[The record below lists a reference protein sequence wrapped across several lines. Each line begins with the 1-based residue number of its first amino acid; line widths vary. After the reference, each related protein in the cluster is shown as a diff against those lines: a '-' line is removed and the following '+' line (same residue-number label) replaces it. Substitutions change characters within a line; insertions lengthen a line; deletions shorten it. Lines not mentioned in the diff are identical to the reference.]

1 MQDTIANDNQPVKS
15 NIGFLKN
22 IFGKIWAVWG
32 LVSFVI
38 TFLIIFLPSM
48 VSYLVP
54 GNKGQDYFI
63 AVSRWWMRT
72 WLYMIGC
79 PLSVKGKENFIPG
92 ETYVIVYNHNA
103 LLDVPLSAPFVP
115 GGNKTIAKASFAKVP
130 IFGWFYKRGSVLV
143 DRNDNQSRRKSFEAM
158 KAVLRSNLHMC
169 IYPEGTR
176 NLSAEPLKPF
186 YDGAFKLAVDTHKKV
201 MPCVIFGTREAM
213 PNKGMF
219 LLPIRLRMHF
229 LPPVSSEGMKS
240 VPLKNKVFEIMK
252 EYYVSGGK
260 VLPSEKIETNS

>member
-1 MQDTIANDNQPVKS
+1 MQETITDVSKERKS
-15 NIGFLKN
+15 GDGFFFNL
-22 IFGKIWAVWG
+22 FGRIWAVWV
-32 LVSFVI
+32 LISFVI
-38 TFLIIFLPSM
+38 TFLVIFIPSM

-63 AVSRWWMRT
+63 GVSRIWMRI

-79 PLSVKGKENFIPG
+79 PLTVKGKENFKKG
-92 ETYVIVYNHNA
+92 EAYVIVYNHNA

-143 DRNDNQSRRKSFEAM
+143 DRNDNQSRRKSFEDM
-158 KAVLRSNLHMC
+158 KKVLQANLHMC

-176 NLSAEPLKPF
+176 NRTKEPLKPF
-186 YDGAFKLAVDTHKKV
+186 YDGAFRLAIDAKKDV
-201 MPCVIFGTREAM
+201 IPTVIFGTKEAM
-213 PNKGMF
+213 PIDKGMF
-219 LLPIRLRMHF
+219 VIPTRLSMHF
-229 LPPVSSEGMKS
+229 LPPVSSAGLKTIE
-240 VPLKNKVFEIMK
+240 LKNKVFEIMK

-260 VLPSEKIETNS
+260 SNPSATVI